1 MLKTIDF
8 LKVIDYNSASLVSVT
23 ASFCNRSGCSSVWLE
38 YLVWDQG
45 AEGSSPFTPTILI
58 IKFLYFRLY
67 NMVGL
72 AQLVRALVCGAGGRG
87 FESRIPPHDLKYKT

>member
-1 MLKTIDF
+1 M
-8 LKVIDYNSASLVSVT
+8 Y
-23 ASFCNRSGCSSVWLE
+23 RSGCSSVWLE

-45 AEGSSPFTPTILI
+45 AEGSSPFTPTTF
-58 IKFLYFRLY
+58 KFQFLY

-87 FESRIPPHDLKYKT
+87 FESRIPPHL